1 MASSMRNLFAVAAL
15 LAALAVGYG
24 AGREAPPQE
33 ASDGTGTSPEAGKIL
48 YYRNPM
54 GLADT
59 SPVPK
64 QDSMGMDYIPVY
76 ENEARAESG
85 TVQVGAVR
93 VQRLGVRTEAA
104 ARRDM
109 ARTVHAVGTIQV
121 DETRQTV
128 VAPRFE
134 GWIGKLTADATGQQ
148 VKKGDALFDFYSPQ
162 IVQIEAEYLSLAA
175 GDSRSVGRLTTLAV
189 PDGEIKRLQR
199 ERTINNAIT
208 YRAPIDGTIMEK
220 QAVAG
225 MRFASGDALYRLVD
239 LSTVWAVVDIY
250 EQDLERVSVGQ
261 AAQVTLNAYPDKI
274 FEGKVAF
281 VYPALNPATRTA
293 KARIELP
300 NPDGLLRT
308 EMYAAVALTATGGGD
323 ALAVPA
329 SAVLDGGTRK
339 TVLIDRGEGL
349 FQSRPVKTGAES
361 GGYVAIL
368 DGVSEGER
376 VVTNASFLIDA
387 ESNMRAALQ
396 NLAPV
401 EQKP

>member
-1 MASSMRNLFAVAAL
+1 MRSSVKSVWAVAAL
-15 LAALAVGYG
+15 LMALAVGYG
-24 AGREAPPQE
+24 AGREAPPQA
-33 ASDGTGTSPEAGKIL
+33 ASVGTGASPEAGKIL

-76 ENEARAESG
+76 ENEARAEPG
-85 TVQVGAVR
+85 TVQVGAER

-134 GWIGKLTADATGQQ
+134 GWIGKLTADATGRQ

>member
-15 LAALAVGYG
+15 FAALAVGYG
-24 AGREAPPQE
+24 AGREAPPQAASVE
-33 ASDGTGTSPEAGKIL
+33 AGASPEAGKIL

-76 ENEARAESG
+76 ENEARAEPG
-85 TVQVGAVR
+85 TVQVGAER

-134 GWIGKLTADATGQQ
+134 GWIGKLTADATGRQ

-225 MRFASGDALYRLVD
+225 MRFASGDTLYRLVD

-261 AAQVTLNAYPDKI
+261 PAQVTLNAYPDKI

-308 EMYAAVALTATGGGD
+308 DMYAAVALTATGGGD

>member
-1 MASSMRNLFAVAAL
+1 
-15 LAALAVGYG
+15 
-24 AGREAPPQE
+24 
-33 ASDGTGTSPEAGKIL
+33 
-48 YYRNPM
+48 
-54 GLADT
+54 
-59 SPVPK
+59 
-64 QDSMGMDYIPVY
+64 MDYIPVY